1 MGRKFLED
9 IGIKEEKIK
18 HSKKRKKRLAKQRKK
33 YGFDE
38 VETWSLKN
46 TFYRWLYER
55 LKMYMKVADPI
66 VDLNFHKFEYKSKTY
81 TQLDLINILIGLLKD
96 QLLAE
101 REYLKAKTMDEIDA
115 IWERYDERT
124 KEICEIW
131 GIILPAMWW

>member
-38 VETWSLKN
+38 VETWSLEN
-46 TFYRWLYER
+46 TFYYWLYER
-55 LKMYMKVADPI
+55 LKMYMKVADPV

-81 TQLDLINILIGLLKD
+81 TQRELILKLIDLLK
-96 QLLAE
+96 E
-101 REYLKAKTMDEIDA
+101 NIFSRGKWYEIDNEEIPA
-115 IWERYDERT
+115 FFDRYEKRT

-131 GIILPAMWW
+131 GILLPTMWW

>member
-38 VETWSLKN
+38 VDTWSLEN
-46 TFYRWLYER
+46 TFYYWLYER
-55 LKMYMKVADPI
+55 LKMYMKVADPV

-81 TQLDLINILIGLLKD
+81 TQKELILKLIDLLKENIL
-96 QLLAE
+96 A
-101 REYLKAKTMDEIDA
+101 RENWYKIDNKEIPAFLD
-115 IWERYDERT
+115 RYNKRT

>member
-9 IGIKEEKIK
+9 IGYEEEKIK

-38 VETWSLKN
+38 VETWSLKD
-46 TFYRWLYER
+46 TFYYWLYER
-55 LKMYMKVADPI
+55 LKMYMKVADP
-66 VDLNFHKFEYKSKTY
+66 VVNLNFHKFEYKSKTY
-81 TQLDLINILIGLLKD
+81 TQRELILKLIDLLKEHI
-96 QLLAE
+96 LSE
-101 REYLKAKTMDEIDA
+101 EKWYEINDEEIPIFVD
-115 IWERYDERT
+115 RYKKRT

>member
-38 VETWSLKN
+38 VETWSLEN
-46 TFYRWLYER
+46 TFYYWLYER
-55 LKMYMKVADPI
+55 LKMYMKVADP
-66 VDLNFHKFEYKSKTY
+66 VVNLNFHKFEYKSKTY
-81 TQLDLINILIGLLKD
+81 TQRELILKLIDLLKEHI
-96 QLLAE
+96 LSE
-101 REYLKAKTMDEIDA
+101 EKWYEIDNEEIPA
-115 IWERYDERT
+115 FVDRYNERT

-131 GIILPAMWW
+131 GIILPTMWW

>member
-38 VETWSLKN
+38 VDTWSLEN
-46 TFYRWLYER
+46 TFYYWLYER
-55 LKMYMKVADPI
+55 LKMYMKVADPV

-81 TQLDLINILIGLLKD
+81 TQRELILKLIDLLKENILARGNWYKID
-96 QLLAE
+96 NE
-101 REYLKAKTMDEIDA
+101 EIPAFFD
-115 IWERYDERT
+115 RYNERT

-131 GIILPAMWW
+131 GIILPTMWW

>member
-1 MGRKFLED
+1 MGRKFLKD
-9 IGIKEEKIK
+9 IGYEEEKIK

-38 VETWSLKN
+38 VETWSLKD

-55 LKMYMKVADPI
+55 LKMYMKVADPV

-81 TQLDLINILIGLLKD
+81 TQRELILKLIDLLKEHI
-96 QLLAE
+96 LSE
-101 REYLKAKTMDEIDA
+101 KEWYEINDEELPTFVD
-115 IWERYDERT
+115 RYEKRT

-131 GIILPAMWW
+131 GIILPTMWW

>member
-9 IGIKEEKIK
+9 IGYEEEKIK

-38 VETWSLKN
+38 VETWSLEN
-46 TFYRWLYER
+46 TFYYWLYER
-55 LKMYMKVADPI
+55 LKMYMKVADPV
-66 VDLNFHKFEYKSKTY
+66 VDLNFHKFEYKSKIY
-81 TQLDLINILIGLLKD
+81 TQKELILKLIDLLKENILAIENWYK
-96 QLLAE
+96 
-101 REYLKAKTMDEIDA
+101 IDNKN
-115 IWERYDERT
+115 IDTFFNRYKERT

>member
-9 IGIKEEKIK
+9 IGYKEEKIK

-38 VETWSLKN
+38 VETWSLEN
-46 TFYRWLYER
+46 TFYYWLYER
-55 LKMYMKVADPI
+55 LKMYMKVADPV
-66 VDLNFHKFEYKSKTY
+66 VDLNFHKFKYKFKTY
-81 TQLDLINILIGLLKD
+81 TQRELILKLIDLLKEHILSEEKWYETD
-96 QLLAE
+96 NE
-101 REYLKAKTMDEIDA
+101 EITAFVD
-115 IWERYDERT
+115 RYEERT

>member
-38 VETWSLKN
+38 IDTWSLEN
-46 TFYRWLYER
+46 TFYYWLYER
-55 LKMYMKVADPI
+55 LKMYMKVADPV

-81 TQLDLINILIGLLKD
+81 TQKELILKLIDLLKENIL
-96 QLLAE
+96 A
-101 REYLKAKTMDEIDA
+101 RENWYKIDKKEIPSFLD
-115 IWERYDERT
+115 RYNKRI

>member
-38 VETWSLKN
+38 VETWSLEN
-46 TFYRWLYER
+46 TFYYWLYER
-55 LKMYMKVADPI
+55 LKMYMKVADPV

-81 TQLDLINILIGLLKD
+81 TQKELILKLIDLLKENIL
-96 QLLAE
+96 A
-101 REYLKAKTMDEIDA
+101 RENWYKIDNEEIPVFFD
-115 IWERYDERT
+115 RYNERT